1 MVSHTIDNDTTLIVS
16 CGDDGSLAFL
26 LARSTPAASATPTTT
41 SYISPPILA
50 SRAHA
55 SAITACTIVVHR
67 SRIFLL
73 TSGNDEWVRLWE
85 VTLNGMD
92 DMSTTTSE
100 DALSIQRL
108 QKVKTNVADVSSMAM
123 LDTDED
129 ADDARLLVCGVGMEV
144 IRIEWAGTC
153 IS

>member
-1 MVSHTIDNDTTLIVS
+1 
-16 CGDDGSLAFL
+16 
-26 LARSTPAASATPTTT
+26 
-41 SYISPPILA
+41 
-50 SRAHA
+50 
-55 SAITACTIVVHR
+55 
-67 SRIFLL
+67 
-73 TSGNDEWVRLWE
+73 
-85 VTLNGMD
+85 MD